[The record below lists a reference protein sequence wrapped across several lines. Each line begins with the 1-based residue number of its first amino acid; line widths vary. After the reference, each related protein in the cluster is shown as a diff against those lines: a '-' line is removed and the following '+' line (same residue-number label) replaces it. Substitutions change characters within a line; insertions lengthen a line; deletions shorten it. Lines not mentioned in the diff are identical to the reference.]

1 MRAGLAL
8 LGACCAA
15 ALAGG
20 GRAEAPVRCTPTDP
34 KDLEAQ
40 LRRVLEPT
48 GGSDGEGGG
57 GGGGGGLELPEPAL
71 ELLRKGA
78 KKLSKL
84 RKKKGDQDLLSIVA
98 GGSAEHQRQLVDA
111 LSAALFAAVRLRSL
125 AHSWLSVCLSFA
137 CARARSS
144 RRLRPAQAHRPW
156 H

>member
-48 GGSDGEGGG
+48 GGSDGE
-57 GGGGGGLELPEPAL
+57 GGGGGLELPEPAL

-111 LSAALFAAVRLRSL
+111 LSAALFAAVRRRSL
-125 AHSWLSVCLSFA
+125 AHGWLSVSLSFA
-137 CARARSS
+137 RARARSS